1 MIWQFEVTD
10 TFGGEPNYSWVK
22 RAWTKR
28 DLTEK
33 QAVRLAKR
41 WAEWRGLKCDRVTV
55 DDGCELRPRG
65 MARVVFITYEE
76 APQGQHV
83 GMKGAF

>member
-10 TFGGEPNYSWVK
+10 TFGGETNYSWVK

-28 DLTEK
+28 DLTER

-41 WAEWRGLKCDRVTV
+41 WAEWSGLKCDRTTT

-65 MARVVFITYEE
+65 ACMVMFVVSEPLE
-76 APQGQHV
+76 SGV
-83 GMKGAF
+83 GVELN